1 METLASTRQS
11 TRLRFELD
19 ARIGQ
24 KTMKHT
30 SKSGDGNG
38 AASGIGV
45 AVPTAT
51 AAALAPPKALAIDAV
66 LAPSEANGHHTPQKS
81 AGDTKS
87 PLATEPLDRLKAR
100 LKADRITKLALL
112 FLDRRPEVHLKD
124 QICDEQTDNRRMK
137 MLGQEAWNFGSDSFL
152 GLDRDPRVQAA
163 IADSL
168 PKWGTHNGASRAFTS
183 IALCD
188 EAERRL
194 AKWLKVE
201 DTLIY
206 PSVTLTNVG
215 LLPGLAG
222 EGDLIVVDRLSHDSV
237 HQGVKLAGAQG
248 AKIKILQHCRPDA
261 LVEILQTETYK
272 GAIFAI
278 DGVYSMT
285 GVIPPLPSLYEATQ
299 AVPNCTMYVDDAHGT
314 GVVGPEGR
322 GAAESVL
329 GSLDKVLMVGSLSK
343 GFSCLGGFV
352 TCGTELKRI
361 LKIRSSTFIFGGPVP
376 PPYLA
381 AIIAV
386 CDILDSPEGPRL
398 IGELHSR
405 LNKLTAGL
413 RDLKLRV
420 GGGVSPIVSVTI
432 GDIEQTL
439 AAGRWMFDRGL
450 YVQSATYPAVPIHGG
465 VLRIQVNANHPPEAI
480 DELLTAFAELKREF
494 KLPTVA

>member
-1 METLASTRQS
+1 MKHSPKNGDHRTGTIAANTATNAANPEKDLPT
-11 TRLRFELD
+11 TRLSRGETVPLP
-19 ARIGQ
+19 APPG
-24 KTMKHT
+24 KMNGVHAAHVPANGTVA
-30 SKSGDGNG
+30 DGNG
-38 AASGIGV
+38 STGNGAPAAE
-45 AVPTAT
+45 VP
-51 AAALAPPKALAIDAV
+51 P
-66 LAPSEANGHHTPQKS
+66 
-81 AGDTKS
+81 
-87 PLATEPLDRLKAR
+87 PLDTLKAR
-100 LKADRITKLALL
+100 LKADKITRLALL
-112 FLDRRPEVHLKD
+112 YLDRRPEVHLKD
-124 QICDEQTDNRRMK
+124 QICDEQTDDRHMS
-137 MLGQEAWNFGSDSFL
+137 MLGQRVWNFGSDSFL

-183 IALCD
+183 IVLCD

-194 AKWLKVE
+194 AKWLRVE

-237 HQGVKLAGAQG
+237 HQGVKLASAQG
-248 AKIKILQHCRPDA
+248 AKVKVLQHCKAEA
-261 LVEILQTETYK
+261 LVDILKTETYK
-272 GAIFAI
+272 GAVFAI

-285 GVIPPLPSLYEATQ
+285 GDVPALPQLFEATQ
-299 AVPNCTMYVDDAHGT
+299 SVPNCTMYVDDAHGT
-314 GVVGPEGR
+314 AVVGPHGR

-329 GSLDKVLMVGSLSK
+329 GSLDKILMIGSLSK

-386 CDILDSPEGPRL
+386 CDILDSPEGPQL
-398 IGELHSR
+398 IGRLHAK
-405 LNKLTAGL
+405 LNRLTAGL
-413 RDLKLRV
+413 RELKLRV
-420 GGGVSPIVSVTI
+420 GGGVSAIVSVTI

-450 YVQSATYPAVPIHGG
+450 YVQSATYPAVPIQGG
-465 VLRIQVNANHPPEAI
+465 VLRIQVNANHPEQAI
-480 DELLTAFAELKREF
+480 DDLLNAFADLKREM